1 MDELIARFTEQVRE
15 GISIS
20 SKARINPHSK
30 PVHNVF
36 TAGLGGSGIGADFVA
51 SFIAAECKVPYLVG
65 KSYDIPA
72 YVDKN
77 TVAIASSYSG
87 NTEETLQSLSQMEET
102 GAKIVVVSSG
112 GKMIELAH
120 AKGYD
125 YIQVPGNWPSPR
137 ACLGYSIVAQVFV
150 LQKLGL
156 VTHETIDQIESAIQL
171 IDREASEIR
180 SKAQHIA
187 NYLHGKIPVLY
198 IEDRMEP
205 VALRWRQQVN
215 ENAKSL
221 CWHKVI
227 PEMNHNELVGW
238 REKYPDLAVVF
249 LRNRDDYHRNAV
261 RMDITKE
268 IISEYCDTVMEVWS
282 KGDTLVERAFYLVHL
297 GDWVSWYLSQLRGMD
312 SNEVRV
318 IDFLKSELA
327 KLDQ

>member
-1 MDELIARFTEQVRE
+1 MDELIERFTDQVRE
-15 GISIS
+15 GLNISENANIH
-20 SKARINPHSK
+20 PHHETIHK
-30 PVHNVF
+30 VY
-36 TAGLGGSGIGADFVA
+36 TAGLGGSGIGADFVS
-51 SFIAAECKVPYLVG
+51 SFIAAECSVPYLVG

-72 YVDKN
+72 YVDKH

-87 NTEETLQSLSQMEET
+87 NTEETLNALQQMENT

-112 GKMIELAH
+112 GKMIEH
-120 AKGYD
+120 ALSKGYD
-125 YIQVPGNWPSPR
+125 HIRVPGNWPSPR
-137 ACLGYSIVAQVFV
+137 ACLGYSVVAQIFV
-150 LQKLGL
+150 MQKLNL
-156 VTHETIDQIESAIQL
+156 ISDRAVREMEAAIAL
-171 IDREASEIR
+171 IDKEAGDIR

-187 NYLHGKIPVLY
+187 NFLNGRIPVFY
-198 IEDRMEP
+198 TEDRMEP

-238 REKYPDLAVVF
+238 REKYPGLAVVF
-249 LRNRDDYHRNAV
+249 LRNRDDFHRNAV
-261 RMDITKE
+261 RMDITRE
-268 IISEYCDTVMEVWS
+268 IISEYCDTVMEIWS
-282 KGDTLVERAFYLVHL
+282 KGETMIQRAFYLIHL
-297 GDWVSWYLSQLRGMD
+297 GDWVSWHLSQLRGMD